1 MTDEIDRAN
10 EEAQAFVD
18 HALDEVRA
26 PAHAP
31 QGASLSHCE
40 DCGVE
45 IPAAR
50 RAATQGCTRCVLC
63 QRAYE
68 DFLKSYRRGAR

>member
-10 EEAQAFVD
+10 DEAQAFVD

-26 PAHAP
+26 HTP

-40 DCGVE
+40 DCGE
-45 IPAAR
+45 PIPAAR
-50 RAATQGCTRCVLC
+50 QVAVRGCTRCVTC
-63 QRAYE
+63 QL
-68 DFLKSYRRGAR
+68 FLERFLATSRR

>member
-10 EEAQAFVD
+10 DEAQAFVD
-18 HALDEVRA
+18 HAVDAARA
-26 PAHAP
+26 HTP

-68 DFLKSYRRGAR
+68 DFLKAYRRGTR

>member
-26 PAHAP
+26 HAHAP

-40 DCGVE
+40 DCGE
-45 IPAAR
+45 PIPIAR
-50 RAATQGCTRCVLC
+50 QNAVRGCTRCVTC
-63 QRAYE
+63 QL
-68 DFLKSYRRGAR
+68 FLERFLATSRR

>member
-18 HALDEVRA
+18 HALEDVRA
-26 PAHAP
+26 HTPH
-31 QGASLSHCE
+31 GVSLSHCE

-50 RAATQGCTRCVLC
+50 RAATHGCSRCVLC

-68 DFLKSYRRGAR
+68 DFLKSYRRGTR

>member
-10 EEAQAFVD
+10 DEAQAFVA
-18 HALDEVRA
+18 HAIDDVRA
-26 PAHAP
+26 HA
-31 QGASLSHCE
+31 GHGVSLSHCE